1 MHHPVPAHPDEPET
15 RDLCQKIVPGVNPEW
30 VNSAPFPGAEEKGC
44 FINVERAI
52 EKSGGRAV
60 FGWTIWQVPG
70 VFIEAEFHCVWEKE
84 SGSLLNVTPYPNR
97 PDNILFLPDHTRVY
111 TGKQLDN
118 VRQALVNDPDVIR
131 WLYLARRRF
140 EIVNT
145 GDLANQY
152 GHIELPPKLAK
163 EFDKNMAETDRL
175 KTRLQ
180 RRYS

>member
-1 MHHPVPAHPDEPET
+1 MRHPVPAQSDAPET
-15 RDLCQKIVPGVNPEW
+15 LDLCQKIVPNVNPEW
-30 VNSAPFPGAEEKGC
+30 VKSDPFPGAEEKDC

-52 EKSGGRAV
+52 EKNGGRAV
-60 FGWTIWQVPG
+60 NGWTIWQVPG

-84 SGSLLNVTPYPNR
+84 SGVMLNVTPYPNR
-97 PDNILFLPDHTRVY
+97 PDKILFLPDHTRVY

-118 VRQALVNDPDVIR
+118 VRQPLVNDPDVIR

-140 EIVNT
+140 EILNT

-152 GHIELPPKLAK
+152 GQIELPPKLSK
-163 EFDKNMAETDRL
+163 EFDKIITETQRL
-175 KTRLQ
+175 YSRLQ

>member
-1 MHHPVPAHPDEPET
+1 MHHPVPAFPDAPET
-15 RDLCQKIVPGVNPEW
+15 LNLCQKIVPDVNPIW
-30 VNSAPFPGAEEKGC
+30 VNNALFTGAEEKDC
-44 FINVERAI
+44 FINVERII
-52 EKSGGRAV
+52 EKNGGRAV

-84 SGSLLNVTPYPNR
+84 TGLMLNVTPYPYR
-97 PDNILFLPDHTRVY
+97 LDNILFLPDHTRVY
-111 TGKQLDN
+111 TGRQLDN
-118 VRQALVNDPDVIR
+118 VRQSLVNDPDVIR

-152 GHIELPPKLAK
+152 GHIELSPKLAK
-163 EFDKNMAETDRL
+163 EYDKNMAETERL
-175 KTRLQ
+175 NSRLQ